1 MTYFVDINERT
12 NRLLSVPV
20 ENTIL
25 CAPFNG
31 CPTSTP
37 VGPENSMETRDK
49 SSGRF
54 FFPLQ
59 HALYKMVFN
68 LVITLSSGHIDTSF
82 GVESEGEFIV
92 IVLFS
97 HLIYIRTIRG

>member
-1 MTYFVDINERT
+1 
-12 NRLLSVPV
+12 VPV

-37 VGPENSMETRDK
+37 VGPENSMETRDE

-54 FFPLQ
+54 FFPSQ
-59 HALYKMVFN
+59 HAVSEMVIN
-68 LVITLSSGHIDTSF
+68 LVITPSYGHIDTPF
-82 GVESEGEFIV
+82 GVETDGEFIV